1 MANAKELSLID
12 GKFSPQ
18 EARELLV
25 SLFSSK
31 LNFHQMKNFSS
42 QERLG
47 KDDALAVKKIPILKK
62 NIELL
67 IKIIEEAEVTNQ
79 QLQIKSVVEISFDNS

>member
-1 MANAKELSLID
+1 MINTKELSLID

-18 EARELLV
+18 DARELLV

-31 LNFHQMKNFSS
+31 LKFHQIKNFSS
-42 QERLG
+42 QERFG
-47 KDDALAVKKIPILKK
+47 KEDALAVKKIPVLKK

-67 IKIIEEAEVTNQ
+67 LKIIQEAEIQ
-79 QLQIKSVVEISFDNS
+79 KKQLQIKSVVEISFDNN